1 MSFFSS
7 WISQLI
13 VLILFITV
21 IDMMLPNNSY
31 RNVIRLV
38 FSLVIIV
45 CLISPILNLYK
56 LSPQDIFDPI
66 KASDTVSKDSLLNSI
81 KEKEE
86 VINKGKVESIPE
98 ILSAEM
104 KNLVEKELI
113 ENYQYEIQDIN
124 LVIDELD
131 SQKPKFKDVEVFLI
145 KTKSLESSS
154 EGRDESEVEPV
165 NNIDISVTPKETQST
180 KDNTSLKKVKIF
192 LAEEWGISP
201 KHLTLSTD

>member
-1 MSFFSS
+1 MSFFSN

-154 EGRDESEVEPV
+154 EGRDESKVEPV

-192 LAEEWGISP
+192 LAKEWGISP
-201 KHLTLSTD
+201 KQLTLSTD